1 MHGKAVRMN
10 DLSRKVLLAVL
21 EHDGV
26 DEIVRLKAQVR
37 AMRRELVLM
46 KRAWVGPHYSM
57 LTPGCFLLFM
67 EDFTRII
74 GSSALGTLIDIKM
87 RFAFESFAPDHFAT
101 PLESFELPGDTTA
114 DRFCLLYQ
122 RKRKSIQDYV
132 ETTYFFKYTESML
145 RF

>member
-1 MHGKAVRMN
+1 MN
-10 DLSRKVLLAVL
+10 DLSRKALLAVL

-26 DEIVRLKAQVR
+26 DEIVRPKAQVR

-74 GSSALGTLIDIKM
+74 GSSALGTLIDTKM
-87 RFAFESFAPDHFAT
+87 RFAFESLAPDHFAT
-101 PLESFELPGDTTA
+101 PLESLSCLVILLLTGSVSFASASVSPFRTTS
-114 DRFCLLYQ
+114 
-122 RKRKSIQDYV
+122 KRPTSSSTQGSCCV
-132 ETTYFFKYTESML
+132 F
-145 RF
+145 